1 MLVPSDAVP
10 RMRRLLVPSGS
21 VLSMT
26 ARWRRLVVPGTMTLA
41 MLIATI
47 GLGTWQVGRLQWK
60 RAILDRIES
69 AERNPPIPLP
79 DSPTPNS
86 PMPDPPVP
94 NLPLANLPLANLPLA
109 FMKVTVTGRF
119 APDTVALYG
128 AEGRDTPTG
137 PAMGARLIVPLL
149 RDGAS
154 TILVDRGWVPLK
166 RAKPL
171 DQPTG
176 PTTIEGFI
184 HPGSVASW
192 FSATDDLSGRHFYTL
207 DPARIGATLGVEP
220 VAPFVLV
227 ALGGPTNGQWPAP
240 ARDLPRPAN
249 NHLVY
254 AITWYGFAVTL
265 LIVFGIW
272 TRKEWA
278 RPESAQQEPQP

>member
-1 MLVPSDAVP
+1 MP
-10 RMRRLLVPSGS
+10 VPSGAAPG
-21 VLSMT
+21 MT

-69 AERNPPIPLP
+69 AERSPPIPLP
-79 DSPTPNS
+79 DSPLPNLTG
-86 PMPDPPVP
+86 PNLPGP
-94 NLPLANLPLANLPLA
+94 NLPLANLPLPNLPLANLPLA

-119 APDTVALYG
+119 APDIVALYG

-137 PAMGARLIVPLL
+137 PTMGARLIVPLL
-149 RDGAS
+149 RDGAA
-154 TILVDRGWVPLK
+154 TVLVDRGWVPLK
-166 RAKPL
+166 RTKPL
-171 DQPTG
+171 DVPTG

-184 HPGSVASW
+184 HPGAAASW
-192 FSATDDLSGRHFYTL
+192 FSATDDLSGRRFYTL

-227 ALGGPTNGQWPAP
+227 ALGGPTKGQWPAP
-240 ARDLPRPAN
+240 ARDLPKPAN

-272 TRKEWA
+272 ARKEWA
-278 RPESAQQEPQP
+278 RPESARPGSAQQEPKP